1 MENKAHAFWAGA
13 FTLGLLAVIAFAV
26 VFFSADHTV
35 RVPYDLISRSNVTG
49 LYPDAAVRYRGLD
62 VGKVQSIKFDPS
74 HPGQIRIRVLVDQK
88 APMTRSTF
96 GTLALQGVTG
106 IAFVQLDDNGL
117 DLSPLPSSAKHV
129 AQIPLRPGLLDQLQ
143 RRGDALLRKLD
154 SIAGDLDEML
164 NEDNRKQIMA
174 AVSSVQQAASS
185 VNAVALQ
192 LGPATQHL
200 PAAVDDL
207 RKTLQ
212 STNQLV
218 TNLNRPDGPFQTNL
232 NKAGTAAAQAGQSLS
247 SIDAS
252 IQQLSARVGYDTL
265 PRVDSLT
272 DDVRSAMRS
281 VDKAAGTFSRS
292 PNSLL
297 FGGAPRPAPG
307 PGEPGF
313 AWPAGAGA
321 GASAGAGGK

>member
-13 FTLGLLAVIAFAV
+13 FTIGLLVVIAFAV
-26 VFFSADHTV
+26 VFFSADRTV

-96 GTLALQGVTG
+96 GSLALQGVTG

-117 DLSPLPSSAKHV
+117 DLSPLVSSEKHV
-129 AQIPLRPGLLDQLQ
+129 AEIPLRPGLLDQLQ

-154 SIAGDLDEML
+154 SIASDADQML
-164 NEDNRKQIMA
+164 SEENRKQIMA
-174 AVSSVQQAASS
+174 AVNSVQQAADSM
-185 VNAVALQ
+185 NIIAQQ
-192 LGPATQHL
+192 LEPATKLL
-200 PAAVDDL
+200 PGTVTDL

-218 TNLNRPDGPFQTNL
+218 IGLNRPDGPFQTNL
-232 NKAGTAAAQAGQSLS
+232 NKAGTAAAQAGQALS

-252 IQQLSARVGYDTL
+252 IQELSARVGYDTL

-272 DDVRSAMRS
+272 EDVRSAMRS
-281 VDKAAGTFSRS
+281 VDRAAGTFSTS

-297 FGGAPRPAPG
+297 FGGAPQPAPG

-321 GASAGAGGK
+321 K